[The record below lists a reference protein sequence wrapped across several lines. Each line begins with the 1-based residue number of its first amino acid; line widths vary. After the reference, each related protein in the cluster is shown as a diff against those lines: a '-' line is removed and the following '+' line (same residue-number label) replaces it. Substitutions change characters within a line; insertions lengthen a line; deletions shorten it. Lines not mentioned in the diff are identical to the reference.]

1 MRRRQKSTE
10 ELIATFRARA
20 AVPPNRQNQLL
31 VRHLQCKESLE
42 LADAVNVI
50 PKKMNDGENDALTT
64 PVSVTG
70 TVEDLDRELPQTL
83 LHFVSSHLELKN
95 SLERAKAEMEEASKA
110 ARAEARKKSGSPITK
125 KDPAVNSS
133 KPAVAPEAP
142 APAKAEPPKAASLF
156 DAAPEPVKSWGPD
169 GPAAAEVRPALAVSE
184 TDEDE
189 EILRDPASAFA
200 SRLRV
205 SVQRV
210 RRAGCAENAP
220 KSVPCSEKR
229 LGHLPLLRPSGLGI
243 EPYFLS
249 GQPQFQQIRP

>member
-1 MRRRQKSTE
+1 MFK
-10 ELIATFRARA
+10 
-20 AVPPNRQNQLL
+20 
-31 VRHLQCKESLE
+31 E
-42 LADAVNVI
+42 LAPLLRHRAVLFTISHVEEDRFRVNVI

-110 ARAEARKKSGSPITK
+110 ARTEARKKSGGQISK
-125 KDPAVNSS
+125 KDPAGNSG

-156 DAAPEPVKSWGPD
+156 DSAPEPVRSHGAD
-169 GPAAAEVRPALAVSE
+169 EPAADDALSALAASE

-189 EILRDPASAFA
+189 KILREAYPE
-200 SRLRV
+200 
-205 SVQRV
+205 
-210 RRAGCAENAP
+210 AEVEEDDEAA
-220 KSVPCSEKR
+220 
-229 LGHLPLLRPSGLGI
+229 
-243 EPYFLS
+243 
-249 GQPQFQQIRP
+249 